1 MIIPSLTKEEKQA
14 KRVNDSH
21 GEYLVIQSLA
31 EIAKEMG
38 WIVYRSLRLENHPTK
53 IEGEIDVIVF
63 GEDIGIV
70 LLEVKG
76 SKIKCIDGEWSAFNR
91 GQDQWVEI
99 QDPFNQIKDA
109 SFAFRSEVKFLFD
122 HFRVNPLISWGCVF
136 PECDSITG
144 TTSYPSWRFCLASQ
158 LDTIGD
164 FLKSLAKRERNKLS
178 NLERK
183 NLGGIDSR
191 TAYKILENIAP
202 IRQEGQYIDPDYSEL
217 LLVLERETEAVNALV
232 RSFSNNKFVIVEGG
246 AGTGKTKA
254 ALFECKRLL
263 NKGQSLLFVCRSLA
277 LAKSIERHLSNVFDR
292 GNFMVLSFEQ
302 FKTNPPSE
310 ISSALIIDEAQD
322 ISADENFKNLLL
334 SYKSKD
340 AIVRIFGDFDCQNL
354 NSDKQTF
361 LDWLNAHAIHFSQFT
376 LFTNC
381 RNTIQIGEKIKNI
394 TDLDSSEFSLSSVNG
409 EQLDFYT
416 NISRVS
422 LSAKI
427 NELCET
433 WISRGQPV
441 SGITV
446 LRYDEVRELQD
457 EEKLLEEIQAS
468 RFNDHFNSEYK
479 GVLYSNV
486 MEFKGLETPYLIF
499 VVDFTDENWEKIFY
513 IALSRAR
520 VKCQVIFLDTINS
533 LDLLKMICK
542 ITGVK

>member
-1 MIIPSLTKEEKQA
+1 MIIPPLTKEEKQT
-14 KRVNDSH
+14 KRVSDSH

-53 IEGEIDVIVF
+53 IEGEIDAIVF
-63 GEDIGIV
+63 GEDIGII

-76 SKIKCIDGEWSAFNR
+76 SKIKCTDGQWSAFNR

-122 HFRVNPLISWGCVF
+122 HFRVNPLISWGCIF
-136 PECDSITG
+136 PECDSISG

-158 LDTIGD
+158 LDSMGD
-164 FLKSLAKRERNKLS
+164 FLKSLAKKERNKLS
-178 NLERK
+178 NLDRR

-202 IRQEGQYIDPDYSEL
+202 IRQEGQYINPDYSEL
-217 LLVLERETEAVNALV
+217 LLVLERETEAVNSLV
-232 RSFSNNKFVIVEGG
+232 RSFSNNKFVIIEGG

-263 NKGQSLLFVCRSLA
+263 NKGQSLLFICKSLA
-277 LAKSIERHLSNVFDR
+277 LANSIERHLSNVFERD
-292 GNFMVLSFEQ
+292 NFTVLSFDQ
-302 FKTNPPSE
+302 YKTNPPSE
-310 ISSALIIDEAQD
+310 ISSALLIDEAQD
-322 ISADENFKNLLL
+322 ISSDEDFKNLLL

-354 NSDKQTF
+354 YSDKQSF
-361 LDWLNAHAIHFSQFT
+361 LDWLNVCEIHFSQFT

-381 RNTIQIGEKIKNI
+381 RNTVQIGEKIKNI

-409 EQLDFYT
+409 EQLELIP
-416 NISRVS
+416 NINRDS
-422 LSAKI
+422 LSLKI
-427 NELCET
+427 NELCEI
-433 WISRGQPV
+433 WIGRGHPV
-441 SGITV
+441 SAITV
-446 LRYDEVRELQD
+446 LRYDEHRGLED
-457 EEKLLEEIQAS
+457 EEKLLEEIEAS
-468 RFNDHFNSEYK
+468 RFNDHFNNEYK

-499 VVDFTDENWEKIFY
+499 VVDYIDENWEKIFY

-520 VKCQVIFLDTINS
+520 VKCQIIFLDTIDSSN
-533 LDLLKMICK
+533 LLKIICK
-542 ITGVK
+542 ISGGK

>member
-1 MIIPSLTKEEKQA
+1 MIIPSLTKEEKQT

-21 GEYLVIQSLA
+21 GEYLVIESIA

-63 GEDIGIV
+63 GEDVGII

-91 GQDQWVEI
+91 GQDKWVEI

-122 HFRVNPLISWGCVF
+122 HFRVNPLISWGCIF
-136 PECDSITG
+136 PECDSISG
-144 TTSYPSWRFCLASQ
+144 TTSYPSWRFCLAPE
-158 LDTIGD
+158 LDAIGD
-164 FLKSLAKRERNKLS
+164 FLKSLAKKERNKLS

-202 IRQEGQYIDPDYSEL
+202 IRQEGQYINPDYSEL
-217 LLVLERETEAVNALV
+217 LLVLERETEAVNSLV

-263 NKGQSLLFVCRSLA
+263 NRGQSLLFICKSIA
-277 LAKSIERHLSNVFDR
+277 LANSIERHLSNVFDR
-292 GNFMVLSFEQ
+292 ANFTVLSFDQYKE
-302 FKTNPPSE
+302 NPLSE
-310 ISSALIIDEAQD
+310 ISSALLIDEAQD
-322 ISADENFKNLLL
+322 ISADEEFKKMLL
-334 SYKSKD
+334 SYTFND

-354 NSDKQTF
+354 YSDKQSF
-361 LDWLNAHAIHFSQFT
+361 LDWLNACNIHYSQFT

-409 EQLDFYT
+409 EQLELIP
-416 NISRVS
+416 NIKRDNLS
-422 LSAKI
+422 LKI

-433 WISRGQPV
+433 WIGRGQPV
-441 SGITV
+441 SAITV
-446 LRYDEVRELQD
+446 LRYDEHRELED
-457 EEKLLEEIQAS
+457 EEKLLEEIEAS

-499 VVDFTDENWEKIFY
+499 VVDCIDENWEKIFY

-520 VKCQVIFLDTINS
+520 VKCQIIFLDTIES
-533 LDLLKMICK
+533 SDLLKMICK
-542 ITGVK
+542 ISGGK